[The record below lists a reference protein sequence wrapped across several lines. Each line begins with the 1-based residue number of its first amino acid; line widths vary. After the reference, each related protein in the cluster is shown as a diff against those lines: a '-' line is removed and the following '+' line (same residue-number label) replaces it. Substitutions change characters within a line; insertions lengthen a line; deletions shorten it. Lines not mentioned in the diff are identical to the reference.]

1 MVEDGLTQTLLVSAV
16 LLLSIAAAG
25 AQSSQNRGVLSSH
38 SNSSK
43 TETAARDLTLQ
54 GCIGG
59 HQRYTFM
66 QAGTGVMFQLRGRD
80 PRFARARGKF
90 AEITARELPPNPNPP
105 SGEFP
110 QLEVKNLRIV
120 GDQCP
125 VEPRA
130 RPSTERTQPQARPA
144 PSAATPRYP
153 PMGAPDQTRLPWAIT
168 PRFREPVVLPV
179 RGPAI
184 GRHPNLSHLH
194 PSRSGESLRL

>member
-80 PRFARARGKF
+80 PRFA
-90 AEITARELPPNPNPP
+90 
-105 SGEFP
+105 
-110 QLEVKNLRIV
+110 
-120 GDQCP
+120 
-125 VEPRA
+125 
-130 RPSTERTQPQARPA
+130 
-144 PSAATPRYP
+144 
-153 PMGAPDQTRLPWAIT
+153 
-168 PRFREPVVLPV
+168 
-179 RGPAI
+179 AI

>member
-130 RPSTERTQPQARPA
+130 RPSTERTPQPQARPA

-153 PMGAPDQTRLPWAIT
+153 PMGAPDQTPPSVGNNPNIPGASGT
-168 PRFREPVVLPV
+168 PSPGTGNRPPPESQPSPPEPQ
-179 RGPAI
+179 R
-184 GRHPNLSHLH
+184 
-194 PSRSGESLRL
+194 

>member
-43 TETAARDLTLQ
+43 TETADRDLTLQ

-66 QAGTGVMFQLRGRD
+66 QAGTGVMLKLRGRD
-80 PRFARARGKF
+80 PRFA
-90 AEITARELPPNPNPP
+90 
-105 SGEFP
+105 
-110 QLEVKNLRIV
+110 
-120 GDQCP
+120 
-125 VEPRA
+125 
-130 RPSTERTQPQARPA
+130 
-144 PSAATPRYP
+144 
-153 PMGAPDQTRLPWAIT
+153 
-168 PRFREPVVLPV
+168 
-179 RGPAI
+179 AI

-194 PSRSGESLRL
+194 PKPHQ